1 MVAGRRR
8 SWEAG
13 NTTSGTALL
22 CRKRRPHLQ
31 HSKELLLGDLQAIVV
46 GGVHHENQSIRV
58 GVVAPPVGAN
68 ARLPAEVP
76 HLEFDVLVLQGL
88 YVEPDGRDR
97 LFDLTCLQPVCR
109 SEGGVCGRRGSN
121 VSGCVVRAMRR
132 MRTHRGSLSCRR
144 YPVRG
149 SGCGPPCCEMSGG
162 GAMAVGGSRAGETA
176 EHGGQ
181 LVGGTQL
188 ALGSLRQ
195 PLQSELRR
203 ASVCTYLPKSEE
215 NTREKSMPMV
225 VW

>member
-1 MVAGRRR
+1 MVAGRRK

-31 HSKELLLGDLQAIVV
+31 HSKELLFGDLQAIVV

-109 SEGGVCGRRGSN
+109 SEGGVCGRRGAN
-121 VSGCVVRAMRR
+121 VSGSCVRGAGNEAHANSQRIVVLPALSKPSTR
-132 MRTHRGSLSCRR
+132 MRASPSF
-144 YPVRG
+144 
-149 SGCGPPCCEMSGG
+149 
-162 GAMAVGGSRAGETA
+162 
-176 EHGGQ
+176 
-181 LVGGTQL
+181 
-188 ALGSLRQ
+188 
-195 PLQSELRR
+195 LRR
-203 ASVCTYLPKSEE
+203 RRSNVNKPCLRVGTLGMYSC
-215 NTREKSMPMV
+215 
-225 VW
+225 